1 MELKKKVENAN
12 PTVVGIGFCVT
23 IVMAVLFC
31 ILIARNQTRTISLK
45 VDEFEVQEM
54 QNTEVTLTS
63 VTQGEKYL
71 KVEGRYN
78 GNLENYEIYV
88 GLKKENGERKI
99 YKTELQK
106 EQNFYTLIPNEKV
119 LDEAEIEIF
128 DLCNQ
133 KKTLIKTGKK
143 VGEIKHE

>member
-1 MELKKKVENAN
+1 MEEKKKVENAN

>member
-1 MELKKKVENAN
+1 MEVKKKVENAN